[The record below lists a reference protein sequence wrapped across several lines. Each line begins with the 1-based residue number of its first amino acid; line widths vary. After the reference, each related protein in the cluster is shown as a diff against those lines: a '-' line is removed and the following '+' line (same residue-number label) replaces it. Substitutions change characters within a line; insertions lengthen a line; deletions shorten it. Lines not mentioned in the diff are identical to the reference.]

1 MTDEPLTKA
10 PEGPEPLKG
19 ELIRNK
25 EGQFVKGTSGN
36 PLGRPKGSKNRV
48 TMLKIAAEEAW
59 RERNHEALQGV
70 LDLVLADALEG
81 DKSARKLIFD
91 ALISKANVSEDK
103 AAGQKQTITVH
114 RMDVRQDKSTAE
126 ENNHE

>member
-1 MTDEPLTKA
+1 
-10 PEGPEPLKG
+10 
-19 ELIRNK
+19 
-25 EGQFVKGTSGN
+25 
-36 PLGRPKGSKNRV
+36 
-48 TMLKIAAEEAW
+48 MLKIAAEEAW

-103 AAGQKQTITVH
+103 AAGQKQTIGAPALSNNFKGQKPADAKAPLIDGGGKFTP
-114 RMDVRQDKSTAE
+114 STSQS
-126 ENNHE
+126 NIRGPQGQ